1 MTGGLLAAEP
11 ATTPQKGISVTERDT
26 TPSETPAETTA
37 SASTSSPPDTQAT
50 PTLAEDLLLLLFQP
64 ASGTIGG
71 ENTLFYALG
80 GAVLAELAL
89 AGRVEAT
96 DPASAQPKLRAVDGA
111 APTDPLVR
119 AGWEYVAQKPRS
131 GQALI
136 AAIGPTLREPVITR
150 LLDSGHLSEREHKAM
165 GIFTT
170 TRLTEGS
177 TGRRAQLV
185 TAVRDALTTEHT
197 PEPRI
202 AALTG
207 LLFASGVMPQL
218 DPEIPWNST
227 TYAAAEQY
235 LRGNRGSTATA
246 EAVARTVAASILAV
260 TNFVVTTS
268 IAGRE

>member
-1 MTGGLLAAEP
+1 MTGGVRAAQP
-11 ATTPQKGISVTERDT
+11 ATTPQKGITVTERET
-26 TPSETPAETTA
+26 TPTKTPADPNA
-37 SASTSSPPDTQAT
+37 SAHTSSPRDTEVT

-80 GAVLAELAL
+80 GAVLADLAL

-96 DPASAQPKLRAVDGA
+96 DPASVQPKLRAVDGA

-136 AAIGPTLREPVITR
+136 AAVGPTLREPVITR
-150 LLDSGHLSEREHKAM
+150 LLDRGHLTEREHKAM

-170 TRLTEGS
+170 TRLAEGS

-185 TAVRDALTTEHT
+185 AAVRDALTTDRA

-227 TYAAAEQY
+227 TYTAAEQY
-235 LRGNRGSTATA
+235 LRGNWGSTATA

-268 IAGRE
+268 VAGRD